1 MKSKNDF
8 LALFEK
14 RYAYNGRILKQ
25 DGYGKALKKR
35 LATAIVHLD
44 ALEKIETPILP
55 YIAAWQPGNGDIWY
69 EYAGSR
75 LKKMLGCSN
84 AGDQLAEAFRENLSK
99 QYLYRNNLK
108 SSAIVRNVQ
117 DKKQLEQ
124 ARAYIRRLAEKTGK
138 SEAVYKVDIEDRPF
152 WFKDVARI
160 ETYSD
165 SQVVLSIG
173 SLSDVTS
180 QMKLEESLSKAQKEL
195 ESHKKELE
203 RLVNKRT
210 AELHEAQLEVVN
222 RLVQAAE
229 FRDDQTGSHNKRLSM
244 YCSIIG
250 YAFGLTKGANWLLSH
265 AVPMHDV
272 GKLGISDSILLKEGP
287 LTVQEYDVIKGHC
300 ELGSN
305 LLDGGKSDLLKVA
318 RAIALT
324 HHERWD
330 GSGYPSGLRRAEIPL
345 AGRIAAVCDVFDA
358 LLSERPYKK
367 AWEFDEAV
375 AEIVR
380 LKGVNFDPKIVDVFM
395 RSLSDVKRVYLEYA
409 GNGQDMKPAV

>member
-1 MKSKNDF
+1 MSSGNDF
-8 LALFEK
+8 LAMFEK
-14 RYAYNGRILKQ
+14 RYAYSGRILKQ
-25 DGYGKALKKR
+25 NGYGKALKKR
-35 LATAIVHLD
+35 LAQAIVHLD

-55 YIAAWQPGNGDIWY
+55 YIAAWQPGNGEIWY

-75 LKKMLGCSN
+75 LRRMLGCAK
-84 AGDQLAEAFRENLSK
+84 AGDQLARAFRENLSK
-99 QYLYRNNLK
+99 QYLYRKNLK
-108 SSAIVRNVQ
+108 SAAVVRNVQ

-124 ARAYIRRLAEKTGK
+124 AREYIRRLAEKTGK
-138 SEAVYKVDIEDRPF
+138 SEATYKVDIEERPR
-152 WFKDVARI
+152 WFKDLARI
-160 ETYSD
+160 ETYQD
-165 SQVVLSIG
+165 SEIVLSIG
-173 SLSDVTS
+173 SLSDVTN
-180 QMKLEESLSKAQKEL
+180 QMKLEETLSKTRKEL

-203 RLVNKRT
+203 RLVNERT
-210 AELHEAQLEVVN
+210 AELHEAQIEVVN

-250 YAFGLTKGANWLLSH
+250 EAWGLTKGANWLLYH

-287 LTVQEYDVIKGHC
+287 LTPGEYDVIKGHC

-324 HHERWD
+324 HHEHWD
-330 GSGYPSGLRRAEIPL
+330 GSGYPAGLRQGEIPL

-358 LLSERPYKK
+358 LTSERPYKK
-367 AWEFDEAV
+367 AWEFEEAV
-375 AEIVR
+375 AEITR
-380 LKGVNFDPKIVDVFM
+380 LRGINFDPKIVDVFM
-395 RSLSDVKRVYLEYA
+395 KSLSHVERVYLEYA
-409 GNGQDMKPAV
+409 GNGNDMKPAV

>member
-1 MKSKNDF
+1 MNSGNGF

-14 RYAYNGRILKQ
+14 RYAYGGRILKQ
-25 DGYGKALKKR
+25 HGYDRALKKR
-35 LATAIVHLD
+35 LAKAIVHLD
-44 ALEKIETPILP
+44 ALEKIGTPVLP
-55 YIAAWQPGNGDIWY
+55 YIAAWKPGNGDIWY

-75 LKKMLGCSN
+75 LRKMLGGSK

-99 QYLYRNNLK
+99 QYLYRSQLN
-108 SSAIVRNVQ
+108 SAAVVRNVQ
-117 DKKQLEQ
+117 DKKQVEQ
-124 ARAYIRRLAEKTGK
+124 GRRYIRRLAEKSGK
-138 SEAVYKVDIEDRPF
+138 SEATYKVDIEDRPR
-152 WFKDVARI
+152 WFKDLARI
-160 ETYSD
+160 ETYQNSEI
-165 SQVVLSIG
+165 VLSIG
-173 SLSDVTS
+173 SLSDVTN
-180 QMKLEESLSKAQKEL
+180 QMRLEETLSKTRKEL

-203 RLVNKRT
+203 RLVNERT

-250 YAFGLTKGANWLLSH
+250 EAYGLTKGANWLLFH

-287 LTVQEYDVIKGHC
+287 LTPGEYDVIKGHC
-300 ELGSN
+300 KLGSN

-324 HHERWD
+324 HHEHWD
-330 GSGYPSGLRRAEIPL
+330 GSGYPAGQRQGEIPL

-358 LLSERPYKK
+358 LTSERPYKK
-367 AWEFDEAV
+367 AWEFEEAV
-375 AEIVR
+375 AEIAR
-380 LKGVNFDPKIVDVFM
+380 LRGINFDPEIVDVFM
-395 RSLSDVKRVYLEYA
+395 KSLSDLKRVYLEYA
-409 GNGQDMKPAV
+409 GNGKDLKSAV